1 MGEGE
6 KEVKKGTR
14 EGEKDG
20 REGGRSGGEER
31 RDEEAMTH
39 MWSPTFDL
47 QYLKLPYPHC
57 QSLGP

>member
-6 KEVKKGTR
+6 KEVKKGIR

-20 REGGRSGGEER
+20 REGRRSGGEER
-31 RDEEAMTH
+31 RNEESMSH

-47 QYLKLPYPHC
+47 
-57 QSLGP
+57 